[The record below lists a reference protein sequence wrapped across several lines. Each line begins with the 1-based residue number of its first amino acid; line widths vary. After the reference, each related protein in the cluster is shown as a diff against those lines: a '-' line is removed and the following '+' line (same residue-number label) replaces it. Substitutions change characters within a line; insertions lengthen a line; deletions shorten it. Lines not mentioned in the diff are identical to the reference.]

1 MANAEGRAGTIDET
15 DAAAGEVMGATMDVE
30 VDVGV
35 HLKVDPK
42 EEIKENVSENATSGI
57 NVAPRVERSEPTDAI
72 DPVIETLLGQL
83 WEAANERGGKI
94 WSLAKLSKRSQIPQ
108 SSLRRYL
115 TSLTEAGLVSVTLD
129 EAGLGSSTLT
139 EFGRSV
145 CMDLFG
151 ALGTAAL

>member
-1 MANAEGRAGTIDET
+1 MANAEGRAGTVDET

-35 HLKVDPK
+35 HLKVDLK
-42 EEIKENVSENATSGI
+42 EDVSENATSGI
-57 NVAPRVERSEPTDAI
+57 NAAPRVERSEPMDAI

>member
-1 MANAEGRAGTIDET
+1 MANAEGRASI
-15 DAAAGEVMGATMDVE
+15 AS
-30 VDVGV
+30 VD
-35 HLKVDPK
+35 L
-42 EEIKENVSENATSGI
+42 
-57 NVAPRVERSEPTDAI
+57 APRVEHPEPSDAI

-94 WSLAKLSKRSQIPQ
+94 WSLAKLSKRAQIPQ

-115 TSLTEAGLVSVTLD
+115 TSLTEAGLVTVTLD

-145 CMDLFG
+145 CMDLF
-151 ALGTAAL
+151 TP